1 MEAFEVILDILNEL
15 IVDKA
20 FNKKNNI
27 KKRLPYILIYYIV
40 IISLCTFILFLA
52 INLIKLKNI
61 IGYLFIIM
69 FIILLTLLILPFINP
84 K

>member
-1 MEAFEVILDILNEL
+1 METFEVVLDILNEL

-40 IISLCTFILFLA
+40 IISLCTFTLFLA

-61 IGYLFIIM
+61 IGYFFIIM
-69 FIILLTLLILPFINP
+69 FIILLTLLILPFINR